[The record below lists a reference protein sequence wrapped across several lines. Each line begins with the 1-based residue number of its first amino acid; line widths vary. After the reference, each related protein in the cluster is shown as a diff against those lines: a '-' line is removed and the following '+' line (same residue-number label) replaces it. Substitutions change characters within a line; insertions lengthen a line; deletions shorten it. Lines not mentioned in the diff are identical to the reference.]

1 MQKIIMN
8 KHPDTSK
15 EVGGLVI
22 NEKDSSNAKIGV
34 DIIKGLSKKLASLKI
49 LDILNFS
56 RPARLTSP
64 LTVHQ
69 CCGNEWV
76 RTDLLEKA
84 YQIKNDPIERM
95 KYLFAF
101 AVSGV
106 HQGPMICR
114 SRAPFNPILGETFQ
128 AVNEKDGSRLYLEQ
142 TEHHPPTFNFSIVGP
157 NKHFEY
163 NGFGTIDA
171 HLTNINVI
179 KGERIGKTILKFDD
193 GSLFTFTTLK
203 TRINGIVMGERVYN
217 YYGDLIIKDY
227 KNKVECIMN
236 LSDEV
241 QQGMLSK
248 MWYGKTN
255 PQYDE
260 SIAVIKQVN
269 PQTKNKDVKAKGYAS
284 WLGQVIFDDKTYW
297 SIFDEEQKWTQTGID
312 FILPSD
318 STKREDLEALVK
330 GNLDEAQE
338 KKEKLEQLQREDQKK
353 REAPL

>member
-1 MQKIIMN
+1 M
-8 KHPDTSK
+8 
-15 EVGGLVI
+15 
-22 NEKDSSNAKIGV
+22 
-34 DIIKGLSKKLASLKI
+34 
-49 LDILNFS
+49 
-56 RPARLTSP
+56 
-64 LTVHQ
+64 
-69 CCGNEWV
+69 
-76 RTDLLEKA
+76 EKA
-84 YQIKNDPIERM
+84 YQIKDDPIERM

-106 HQGPMICR
+106 HQGPMKCR

-142 TEHHPPTFNFSIVGP
+142 TEHHPPTFNFSVVGP

-171 HLTNINVI
+171 HLTNINII

-203 TRINGIVMGERVYN
+203 TRINGIIMGDRIYN

-236 LSDEV
+236 LTDEV

-248 MWYGKTN
+248 LWYGKTN

-284 WLGQVIFDDKTYW
+284 WLGQVIFGDKTYW

-330 GNLDEAQE
+330 GNLEEAQE

-353 REAPL
+353 REANDK

>member
-1 MQKIIMN
+1 M
-8 KHPDTSK
+8 
-15 EVGGLVI
+15 
-22 NEKDSSNAKIGV
+22 
-34 DIIKGLSKKLASLKI
+34 ASLNV

-56 RPARLTSP
+56 RPARLTTP

-95 KYLFAF
+95 KYLLAF

-114 SRAPFNPILGETFQ
+114 SRAPFNPILGETYQ
-128 AVNEKDGSRLYLEQ
+128 AVNENDGSRLYLEQ
-142 TEHHPPTFNFSIVGP
+142 TEHHPPTFNFSVVGP
-157 NKHFEY
+157 YNHFQF

-171 HLTNINVI
+171 HLTTINMI
-179 KGERIGKTILKFDD
+179 KGERIGKTLLKFDD
-193 GSLFTFTTLK
+193 GSLFTFSTFK
-203 TRINGIVMGERVYN
+203 TRISGIIMGDRIYN
-217 YYGDLIIKDY
+217 YYGDLVIKDY
-227 KNKVECIMN
+227 KNKVECIMT

-248 MWYGKTN
+248 LLYGKEN

-269 PQTKNKDVKAKGYAS
+269 PQTKDKEVKAKGYAS

-297 SIFDEEQKWTQTGID
+297 SIFDPEQKWTQTGID

-318 STKREDLEALVK
+318 STKREDLIALAK
-330 GNLDEAQE
+330 GDIDDAQE
-338 KKEKLEQLQREDQKK
+338 KKGKLEQLQREDQKK
-353 REAPL
+353 REDYMKKAEKKK

>member
-1 MQKIIMN
+1 M
-8 KHPDTSK
+8 
-15 EVGGLVI
+15 
-22 NEKDSSNAKIGV
+22 
-34 DIIKGLSKKLASLKI
+34 
-49 LDILNFS
+49 
-56 RPARLTSP
+56 
-64 LTVHQ
+64 
-69 CCGNEWV
+69 
-76 RTDLLEKA
+76 EKA
-84 YQIKNDPIERM
+84 YQIKDDPIERM

-101 AVSGV
+101 AISGV

-114 SRAPFNPILGETFQ
+114 SRAPFNPILGETYQ

-142 TEHHPPTFNFSIVGP
+142 TEHHPPTFNFSVIGP

-171 HLTNINVI
+171 HLTNINII

-203 TRINGIVMGERVYN
+203 SRINGIIMGDRIYN

-236 LSDEV
+236 LTDEV

-248 MWYGKTN
+248 LWYGKTN

-284 WLGQVIFDDKTYW
+284 WLGQVIFGDKTYW

-338 KKEKLEQLQREDQKK
+338 KKEKLEQLQRDDQKK
-353 REAPL
+353 REANDK

>member
-1 MQKIIMN
+1 MI
-8 KHPDTSK
+8 
-15 EVGGLVI
+15 I

-64 LTVHQ
+64 LTIHQ
-69 CCGNEWV
+69 YCGIEWS

-84 YQIKNDPIERM
+84 YQIKNNPIERM
-95 KYLFAF
+95 KYLFSF
-101 AVSGV
+101 AICGI
-106 HQGPMICR
+106 HNGPIKCR
-114 SRAPFNPILGETFQ
+114 SRAPFNPILGETYQ
-128 AVNEKDGSRLYLEQ
+128 AIKEDGSKLYIEQ
-142 TEHHPPTFNFSIVGP
+142 TEHHPPTFNFNLVGP

-171 HLTNINVI
+171 HLYSINMI
-179 KGERIGKTILKFDD
+179 KGERFGKTLLKFDD
-193 GSLFTFTTLK
+193 GSLFTFSTLK
-203 TRINGIVMGERVYN
+203 TRINGIIMGDRIYN

-227 KNKVECIMN
+227 RNKVECIMT
-236 LSDEV
+236 LRDEE

-248 MWYGKTN
+248 IFYGKEN

-260 SIAVIKQVN
+260 SIVVIKQVN
-269 PQTKNKDVKAKGYAS
+269 PKTREKEVKAKGYAS

-297 SIFDEEQKWTQTGID
+297 SIHDPEQNWTQKGID

-318 STKREDLEALVK
+318 STKREDLISLIDGK
-330 GNLDEAQE
+330 LDEAQTN
-338 KKEKLEQLQREDQKK
+338 KEKLEQLQRDDQKK
-353 REAPL
+353 REENYK

>member
-1 MQKIIMN
+1 MN

-353 REAPL
+353 REANDK

>member
-1 MQKIIMN
+1 M
-8 KHPDTSK
+8 
-15 EVGGLVI
+15 
-22 NEKDSSNAKIGV
+22 
-34 DIIKGLSKKLASLKI
+34 
-49 LDILNFS
+49 
-56 RPARLTSP
+56 
-64 LTVHQ
+64 
-69 CCGNEWV
+69 
-76 RTDLLEKA
+76 EKA
-84 YQIKNDPIERM
+84 YQIKDDPIERM
-95 KYLFAF
+95 KYLFSF
-101 AVSGV
+101 AISGV

-114 SRAPFNPILGETFQ
+114 SRAPFNPILGETYQ

-142 TEHHPPTFNFSIVGP
+142 TEHHPPTFNFSVIGP

-171 HLTNINVI
+171 HLTNINII

-203 TRINGIVMGERVYN
+203 TRINGIIMGDRIYN

-236 LSDEV
+236 LTDEV

-248 MWYGKTN
+248 LWYGKTN

-284 WLGQVIFDDKTYW
+284 WLGQVIFGDKTYW

-338 KKEKLEQLQREDQKK
+338 KKEKLEQLQRDDQKK
-353 REAPL
+353 REANDK

>member
-1 MQKIIMN
+1 
-8 KHPDTSK
+8 
-15 EVGGLVI
+15 
-22 NEKDSSNAKIGV
+22 
-34 DIIKGLSKKLASLKI
+34 LSKKLASLKI

-64 LTVHQ
+64 ITVHQ

-84 YQIKNDPIERM
+84 YQTKNDPIERM

-106 HQGPMICR
+106 HQGPMKCR

-128 AVNEKDGSRLYLEQ
+128 AINENNGSKLYLEQ
-142 TEHHPPTFNFSIVGP
+142 TEHHPPTFNFNLVGP
-157 NKHFEY
+157 NNHFEY

-171 HLTNINVI
+171 HLDTINMI

-193 GSLFTFTTLK
+193 GSLFSFTTLK
-203 TRINGIVMGERVYN
+203 TRINGIIMGDRIYN

-227 KNKVECIMN
+227 KYKVECIMT

-248 MWYGKTN
+248 ILYGKTN

-260 SIAVIKQVN
+260 SIAIIRQVN
-269 PQTKNKDVKAKGYAS
+269 PQTKEKEIKAKGYAS
-284 WLGQVIFDDKTYW
+284 WLGQVIFDDKIYW
-297 SIFDEEQKWTQTGID
+297 SIFDPEQKWTQTGID

-318 STKREDLEALVK
+318 STKREDLISLIK
-330 GNLDEAQE
+330 GDLEEAQNN
-338 KKEKLEQLQREDQKK
+338 KEKLEQLQRDDQKK
-353 REAPL
+353 REAFYK